1 MFQKSILHLDL
12 DNFFV
17 AVERLHNSQLKGKP
31 VIIGGTSRRG
41 VVSSCSYEARHFG
54 VHSAMPMSMALRLCP
69 DAIVVRGDYDN
80 YTKQSQIVTEIV
92 QADAPIF
99 EKASIDEFYVD
110 LTGMDKHV
118 GCFKWSKELRTRII
132 KESGLPISCGL
143 SVNKTVSK
151 VGTNESKPD
160 GFRLINPG
168 TEKAFLAPLSIKKMP
183 SVGKVT
189 YQKLSFMGVR
199 TIKVL
204 SEIPPPLLQR
214 EFGKHGLSL
223 WKKANGIDNS
233 IVEPY
238 SERKSLSA
246 ERTFQTDTIDV
257 RFLRNKLT
265 QMVMNLAFEL
275 RQKQK
280 LTSVITIKIRYSDFN
295 TYTRQKRIAYTAHDQ
310 VLIDY
315 AHSIFKTLYNRRQAV
330 RLIGVKFS
338 DLVHGNYQINL
349 FENTAEEANLLN
361 AMDKIRQR
369 FGATAI
375 KRAL

>member
-17 AVERLHNSQLKGKP
+17 AVERLHNSKLNGKP
-31 VIIGGTSRRG
+31 VIIGGTSGRG

-54 VHSAMPMSMALRLCP
+54 VHSAMPMHMALKLCP

-80 YTKQSQIVTEIV
+80 YSKQSNIVTEIV
-92 QADAPIF
+92 KDDAPLF

-132 KESGLPISCGL
+132 QESGLPISCGL
-143 SVNKTVSK
+143 SANKTVSK

-160 GFRLINPG
+160 GFKLVMPG
-168 TEKAFLAPLSIKKMP
+168 TEKDFLAPLSVKKMP

-189 YQKLSFMGVR
+189 YRKLSFMGVR
-199 TIKVL
+199 TIKIL
-204 SEIPPPLLQR
+204 SEIPPALLQR

-233 IVEPY
+233 PVESY
-238 SERKSLSA
+238 NEQKSMSA
-246 ERTFQTDTIDV
+246 ERTFQIDTIDTN
-257 RFLRNKLT
+257 FLRKKLT
-265 QMVMNLAFEL
+265 KMVMNLAFEL

-280 LTSVITIKIRYSDFN
+280 LTSVITVKIRYSDFN
-295 TYTRQKRIAYTAHDQ
+295 TYTRQKRIPYTAHDQ

-315 AHSIFKTLYNRRQAV
+315 AHSIFNQLFERRQ
-330 RLIGVKFS
+330 LIRMVGIKFGG
-338 DLVHGNYQINL
+338 LVHGNYQINL
-349 FENTAEEANLLN
+349 FEDTEEETNLLT
-361 AMDKIRQR
+361 AMDKIRKR
-369 FGATAI
+369 FGAKSI
-375 KRAL
+375 GRAL

>member
-17 AVERLHNSQLKGKP
+17 AVERLHNSQLNGKP
-31 VIIGGTSRRG
+31 VIIGGTSGRG

-54 VHSAMPMSMALRLCP
+54 VHSAMPMRMALRLCP
-69 DAIVVRGDYDN
+69 DAVVVRGDYDN
-80 YTKQSQIVTEIV
+80 YSKQSQIVTEIV
-92 QADAPIF
+92 QADAPVF

-143 SVNKTVSK
+143 SINKTVSK

-160 GFRLINPG
+160 GFKLVTPG
-168 TEKAFLAPLSIKKMP
+168 NEKAFLAPLSVKKMP

-204 SEIPPPLLQR
+204 SEIPPVLLQR

-223 WKKANGIDNS
+223 WKKANGIDHS
-233 IVEPY
+233 LVEPY
-238 SERKSLSA
+238 NERKSLSA

-257 RFLRNKLT
+257 RFLHNKLT

-295 TYTRQKRIAYTAHDQ
+295 TYTRQKRISYTAHDQ

-315 AHSIFKTLYNRRQAV
+315 AHTIFKNLYNRRQAI

-349 FENTAEEANLLN
+349 FEDTAEEANLLT
-361 AMDKIRQR
+361 AMDKIRKR
-369 FGATAI
+369 FGKTAI